1 MKNNFVGR
9 KRELEKLSDLHK
21 RPVASL
27 AVIMGRRRIG
37 KSRLIEKFATI
48 SKNKLWNFIGIAP
61 QNDMTAQT
69 QRDNFAHQLALFLK
83 SPSLTFND
91 WSDALNHLSLYLQK
105 KDIILFDEISW
116 MGDKDPTFVPKLK
129 TWWDNQVAKTWDNEQ
144 GPSVTLVLCGS
155 VSTWIEENILKSTA
169 LFGRINL
176 TIELEPLSIV
186 ESVQLLTAI
195 GFKGS
200 EYDTYKI
207 LAICGGV
214 PWYLEQMGSGFTADA
229 IIKKLC
235 FEKKG
240 LLVSE
245 FDRIFNDLFN
255 GKSKIYKKIIDTLKT
270 GNKTLSEI
278 RTAVKDTHSKTLS
291 TLIEQLI
298 IAGFIKKKQHW
309 SFKTNKP
316 SKQSLYFISDPY
328 MRFYLKAIEPDRARI
343 DDGNFTIPPLSS
355 ITYFDTHMGLQIE
368 TLLLQNR
375 SLLLESM
382 RIFPDNVINDGPY
395 RQSKTTKNHGCQV
408 DYLVQTDTKN
418 IFVCEFKFKRQE
430 IETKI
435 IAEMK
440 KKINALKVPKGF
452 GVIPVLFHISG
463 VSEKVE
469 MSNYFYRIINIADF
483 LPAK

>member
-1 MKNNFVGR
+1 LKNNFVGR

-21 RPVASL
+21 RPVPSL

-61 QNDMTAQT
+61 QDDMTDQT
-69 QRDNFAHQLALFLK
+69 QRDHFAQQLAIFLNIA
-83 SPSLTFND
+83 PPTFND
-91 WSDALNHLSLYLQK
+91 WSDAFDHLSLHLQN
-105 KDIILFDEISW
+105 KDIVLFDEISW
-116 MGDKDPTFVPKLK
+116 MGNKDSTFIPKLK
-129 TWWDNQVAKTWDNEQ
+129 AWWDNQVAKTWGNEE
-144 GPSVTLVLCGS
+144 GPSITLVLCGS

-186 ESVQLLTAI
+186 ESVQLLTI
-195 GFKGS
+195 MGFQGS

-214 PWYLEQMGSGFTADA
+214 PWYLEQAGSGFTADA

-245 FDRIFNDLFN
+245 FDHIFHDLFN
-255 GKSKIYKKIIDTLKT
+255 GKSKVYKKIIDTLKT

-278 RTAVKDTHSKTLS
+278 RTAIKFAPSGTLS
-291 TLIEQLI
+291 TLIEQLT
-298 IAGFIKKKQHW
+298 IAGFVKKQQLW
-309 SFKTNKP
+309 SFKTSKS
-316 SKQSLYFISDPY
+316 SKQSIYFISDPY
-328 MRFYLKAIEPDRARI
+328 MRFYLKVIEPDRARI
-343 DDGNFTIPPLSS
+343 DAGNFTAPPLSS

-395 RQSKTTKNHGCQV
+395 RQPKTTKNHGCQV

-418 IFVCEFKFKRQE
+418 IFVCEFKFKRHEFGME
-430 IETKI
+430 II
-435 IAEMK
+435 HEMK
-440 KKINALKVPKGF
+440 KKIKALKVPKGF
-452 GVIPVLFHISG
+452 AVIPVLFHISG
-463 VSEKVE
+463 VSEPVT
-469 MSNYFYRIINIADF
+469 MSNYFYRIIDITDF